1 MMRVPGAVVEQG
13 GQELADRLLDLERS
27 RSAPRAEVRSVEAP
41 EQGTTFDADVLIAG
55 GGLSLLLAPALA
67 RRGLSVIVADRG
79 TVGAV
84 HREWNVSE
92 DELPALVES
101 GVFSADEVEALVL
114 NRYRY
119 GNCRWHEG
127 GTYPVRG
134 VLDHALDAKGL
145 LILAREKAERLG
157 AALMDRTSVL
167 GAMGGPDG
175 VRVLLKPEGGSEE
188 TVHVRL
194 MIDARGAA
202 SPYATADIVCPTVGG
217 VMNGTS
223 LPHDVGEI
231 LATIDHCDQGRQH
244 LWEAFPG
251 REGEVTVYVFYY
263 ARSGA
268 VSEGGLIEL
277 YERFFRQV
285 EDFTGGTPT
294 VLKPTFGYIPGWS
307 RLSKAPA
314 TSHPRICLFGDAAA
328 RHSPLT
334 FCGFGSMIRTFGPAS
349 DRIAGW
355 LSDGE
360 QGPLDLFPNE
370 PIHGFTGPLSRILTR
385 PSRRAPGLNRL
396 LDAAFG
402 TLHAMGEDPYR
413 SLLKDRMDADS
424 FRKFLWRTSLRR
436 PSVYLDV
443 AAGLEADELL
453 WWSQLISGA
462 ALTSVKEVVSGGKKK
477 P

>member
-1 MMRVPGAVVEQG
+1 MMRVPEAVVERG
-13 GQELADRLLDLERS
+13 GAELGERLLALERS
-27 RSAPRAEVRSVEAP
+27 RSTGRSKERDVAAPKTGEAM
-41 EQGTTFDADVLIAG
+41 DADVLIAG

-67 RRGLSVIVADRG
+67 KRGLSVMVADRG

-101 GVFSADEVEALVL
+101 GVFDASEVEDLVL

-127 GTYPVRG
+127 GVYPVQG

-145 LILAREKAERLG
+145 LSLARAKASRLG
-157 AALMDRTSVL
+157 VDLMDRTSVL
-167 GAMGGPDG
+167 GAAGGAEG
-175 VRVLLKPEGGSEE
+175 VRVLLAREDGREE
-188 TVHVRL
+188 TVNVRL

-202 SPYATADIVCPTVGG
+202 SPHATADIVCPTVGG
-217 VMNGTS
+217 VMEGTS

-231 LATIDHCDQGRQH
+231 LATIDHCDDGRQH

-251 REGEVTVYVFYY
+251 REGQVTVYVFYY
-263 ARSGA
+263 ARSGS
-268 VSEGGLIEL
+268 VPSGGLIEL

-285 EDFTGGTPT
+285 ESFTGGTPSLAT
-294 VLKPTFGYIPGWS
+294 PTFGYIPGWS
-307 RLSKAPA
+307 RLSKAPS
-314 TSHPRICLFGDAAA
+314 TPHPRICLFGDAAA

-334 FCGFGSMIRTFGPAS
+334 FCGFGSMIRTFGPAAVT
-349 DRIAGW
+349 IADW
-355 LSDGE
+355 LEGGE
-360 QGPLDLFPNE
+360 TGPLDLFPNE

-385 PSRRAPGLNRL
+385 PSRNPAGLNRL

-402 TLHAMGEDPYR
+402 TLHGMGEDPYR
-413 SLLKDRMDADS
+413 SLLKDRMDAAS
-424 FRKFLWRTSLRR
+424 FRRFLWRTSLRR

-443 AAGLEADELL
+443 AGGLEGDELL
-453 WWSQLISGA
+453 WWSQLISRT
-462 ALTSVKEVVSGGKKK
+462 ALASVRDVLKGGKKN

>member
-1 MMRVPGAVVEQG
+1 MMRVPEAVVEQG
-13 GQELADRLLDLERS
+13 GAELAERLLALERS
-27 RSAPRAEVRSVEAP
+27 RSAPRAEAQDVAAP
-41 EQGTTFDADVLIAG
+41 ERATAFDADVLIAG

-67 RRGLSVIVADRG
+67 KRGLSVMIADRG

-92 DELPALVES
+92 DELPALVDS
-101 GVFSADEVEALVL
+101 GVFDEDEVASLVL

-145 LILAREKAERLG
+145 LTMARAKAADMGVDL
-157 AALMDRTSVL
+157 LDNTSVL
-167 GAMGGPDG
+167 GAAGGPEG
-175 VRVLLKPEGGSEE
+175 VRVLLRREGASEE
-188 TVHVRL
+188 RVHVRL

-217 VMNGTS
+217 VMGGTE
-223 LPHDVGEI
+223 LAHDVGEI
-231 LATIDHCDQGRQH
+231 LATIDHCDDGRQH

-251 REGEVTVYVFYY
+251 RAGEVTVYVFYY

-285 EDFTGGTPT
+285 ESFTGGSPT
-294 VLKPTFGYIPGWS
+294 LLKPTFGYIPGWS
-307 RLSKAPA
+307 RLSAAPS
-314 TSHPRICLFGDAAA
+314 TPHTRIRLFGDAAA

-334 FCGFGSMIRTFGPAS
+334 FCGFGSMIRTFGPAA
-349 DRIAGW
+349 DRIAQWIQG
-355 LSDGE
+355 GE
-360 QGPLDLFPNE
+360 EGELNLFPNE

-402 TLHAMGEDPYR
+402 TLHTMGEEPYR
-413 SLLKDRMDADS
+413 ALLKDRMNADD
-424 FRKFLWRTSLRR
+424 FRRFLWRTSLRR